1 MRNYFTYNNQY
12 ISGWRYFLRRTLQS
26 NLYLVFGLGFYL
38 LGVTSYARAKSLGH
52 SNTASWFFALNGSV
66 GDFASLFFVI
76 AFIDTIEGIAFI
88 PLIVQII
95 ANFYLWFANGKPNTH
110 NSMYVQDNPIYHGRE
125 NILHTYN
132 SMNEQDNLIPQRREN
147 IFNKV
152 FSKGWLRLHIVISL
166 LGGVMLTLFSLSLL
180 PVRNN
185 EVIWWIAIIWPIA
198 YWLSLLLYSKVLI
211 LRSTIISKIWS
222 RNHFFISVLVSI
234 LTPII
239 LHITFDQVNFLAFSR
254 GVHAVEAFFSSCR
267 IFYNLLLGIIGSCLD
282 YKWF

>member
-12 ISGWRYFLRRTLQS
+12 ISGWRYFLRRWLQS
-26 NLYLVFGLGFYL
+26 HLCLVFGLGFYL
-38 LGVTSYARAKSLGH
+38 IGVTSYSRAKSLGH
-52 SNTASWFFALNGSV
+52 SNTASWFFALYGSI

-76 AFIDTIEGIAFI
+76 AFIDKIEGLAFI
-88 PLIVQII
+88 PLIFQII
-95 ANFYLWFANGKPNTH
+95 SHFYLWFANGKPNT
-110 NSMYVQDNPIYHGRE
+110 
-125 NILHTYN
+125 YN
-132 SMNEQDNLIPQRREN
+132 SMNEQVNPIPQRREN

-211 LRSTIISKIWS
+211 LSSTIISKIWS

-254 GVHAVEAFFSSCR
+254 GVHAVEAFSVVAGSF
-267 IFYNLLLGIIGSCLD
+267 IIYYLVLLVVVWIINGFKED
-282 YKWF
+282 IRD